1 MDDFTGIALNALD
14 WRTRKDA
21 VLKITDEDILKD
33 IFINDSVV
41 MVKIAAMDGIGDAD
55 FLYGECLNN
64 PNGHIRM
71 AILSRIL
78 DENLLESNKLDLL
91 LRNLALNDPEDIVS
105 QMSCENL
112 NKDYQDVFKRIA
124 YSKRGDKLRCR
135 AISRIADEDILN
147 DLALNDENTF
157 IRLEAI
163 QNPNLADVK
172 VLARV
177 IENDDEEFNRISAV
191 MKIQDCESL
200 FEIIFDESLYLRL
213 SEIANNLFFS
223 CQDCFM
229 EILNGD
235 FDEYHRIV
243 AVSFIRSEDILES
256 IISDCKNDRIIAE
269 AVKNTNFKNQK
280 ILHDLIINGDS
291 KAIVFEAIGKTD
303 DEDLLRDYVKMHP
316 SAGELT
322 FRAISRITDFEFLE
336 SLYDCEDT
344 QIRLH
349 AAKRM
354 IELKYNLASIAVNF
368 PDRQIR
374 LEAVGA
380 MSDKYMLAKIAA
392 ESDDRDIITA
402 ALDNIVSEK
411 LIKQYMPQRSLI
423 TGSIDEIAFKSMIW
437 KLATKSEDIEIRKS
451 AISKL
456 EEKDVL
462 DEIIENSDDCE
473 LVEAAENRLDTLW
486 QDIRLIDDEDVLNVI
501 AQKGDDEIKAAVSA
515 QIEDLKT
522 WKSRIAEITG
532 ISDTAKLKDI
542 ANNDYNYFV
551 RCEAEGK
558 LESLIFSV
566 RLDEVKLKEN
576 QDMFRRIADD
586 ESYPLEIRRKA
597 SLMLLN

>member
-21 VLKITDEDILKD
+21 VLKITDEDVLKD

-112 NKDYQDVFKRIA
+112 SEDYQDVFKRIA

-147 DLALNDENTF
+147 DLALNDENAF